1 MTEQLYFEKLKK
13 TLVGRVAVYI
23 DAANLEKSV
32 QGMFVNPKDIPDS
45 FRIVHSDSLMWRVH
59 YKKLHKFFK
68 RHTTLSDIGFYSAA
82 FDSDDHKRFLN
93 LLGKLGFRVVSK
105 PLKIYRDHTD
115 DHPHRKA
122 NFDVEISVD
131 AMSRRDTFDTII
143 LFSGDCDFAY
153 LLDTL
158 RGLGKKAVLFSCK
171 GHVAKELFPAVDC
184 YFDIVDF
191 RNELLRITAK
201 NAKNPA

>member
-1 MTEQLYFEKLKK
+1 MAEQQYFEKLKK
-13 TLVGRVAVYI
+13 TLVGRVAVFI

-32 QGMFVNPKDIPDS
+32 QGMFVNPKDVPIS
-45 FRIVHSDSLMWRVH
+45 FRAIHPDALTWRVH

-68 RHTTLSDIGFYSAA
+68 HHAAVSNIGFYTAA
-82 FDSDDHKRFLN
+82 FDSEDHKRFLM
-93 LLGKLGFRVVSK
+93 LLEKLGFRVVSK

-131 AMSRRDTFDTII
+131 AMLRRDTFDTII
-143 LFSGDCDFAY
+143 LFSGDCDFTY

-158 RGLGKKAVLFSCK
+158 RGIGKKVVLFSCK

-184 YFDIVDF
+184 YFDVVDF
-191 RNELLRITAK
+191 RNELLRILAK